1 VFLELYRDPV
11 QSEEVAALGDDLP
24 SKLDRRVLLA
34 PSAKENAQQLGTG
47 KRLRTLRQKPLPR
60 PELGRKLF
68 DCVSASFHD
77 GILYSL
83 QVSGYGY
90 QHAAAFSLRLS
101 AFELVSISERLGDKS
116 RRLWWNLRARR
127 EFVSEA
133 ASGSHSDVD
142 NG

>member
-1 VFLELYRDPV
+1 MFSELHRDPV

-24 SKLDRRVLLA
+24 SKLDRRVPLA

-77 GILYSL
+77 GILYYTASRYQVTGISTL
-83 QVSGYGY
+83 QPSVSVC
-90 QHAAAFSLRLS
+90 QHLSLS
-101 AFELVSISERLGDKS
+101 AFQKG
-116 RRLWWNLRARR
+116 W
-127 EFVSEA
+127 
-133 ASGSHSDVD
+133 ASSLPGGMS
-142 NG
+142 

>member
-1 VFLELYRDPV
+1 VFSELYRDPV

-77 GILYSL
+77 GILYYTASRYQVTGIRICSGDSL
-83 QVSGYGY
+83 SEDAWSGVWDSCVGK
-90 QHAAAFSLRLS
+90 HPAC
-101 AFELVSISERLGDKS
+101 EGE
-116 RRLWWNLRARR
+116 W
-127 EFVSEA
+127 
-133 ASGSHSDVD
+133 
-142 NG
+142 